1 MGIEALKHMD
11 VDTDE
16 IERIIKGYHSG
27 QKNIVVTGEF
37 SSGKSSFINCFLNR
51 KAFLPYGKTECTPI
65 LIDICKGN
73 EGKIE
78 VRKNDGSVYDEELSN
93 SNIVKYAKYVEGVES
108 HVVSLAIPLTNSGLP
123 ENTHLIDTPG
133 TNTILK
139 EHEEI
144 TKYIIK
150 RADAVLYLFN
160 RVISKSDVE
169 HINDILQY
177 TPNII
182 FILTHS
188 DEVDTKTG
196 QKYSKERIGE
206 LLEEARKEISAGT
219 KIDADDLIMC
229 SVGSEY
235 GFEDRSEIEEIKEL
249 ISSYIASQTD
259 DRRKRVAQRKIEKI
273 LQTALDGYML
283 KNELLAKQK
292 EMSEHEIESKIKL
305 FEQEQ
310 ANYEKKHNNRIDDI
324 NRRMLQ
330 QEELCRSELSRML
343 VEEQAKILSLIS
355 EGNFSEKNVEKQ
367 LEKFNLEISD
377 TMRGIIE
384 ESIIAI
390 VKEAYDSANSS
401 LSEVVGDFNISVP
414 LVLSAPDIKELD
426 DSRISLRLASVEKQ
440 IEDNL
445 RELEYLKENS
455 TEEEKVEIEKKIR
468 ACELQKEAVSEQ
480 FLQFGAYHPEFISVE
495 NEGGGNAGKITGRII
510 GEVADLALLIW
521 NPVSATAGVEKGIME
536 AAKAVKV
543 VSAADKAKD
552 AATVARYIK
561 NAASKAAKTGKELNE
576 KKEKMKKI
584 VTTIKKVDDGRR
596 EIIER
601 VQENFDEEGKDGVT
615 LSTMLDMLSIGYW
628 TEKLGGAIGEA
639 IKPSTITSVEDME
652 NKALYESKKA
662 EITSESNRLSN
673 ELYDLKSQLIEVD
686 DFGKQLRIEN
696 QIREKNKAL
705 EEKKRELEEM
715 KIRVEKKNADDY
727 MKQHLEAQFDEYE
740 RAQMDK
746 GLKLIKAI
754 LNKAKLEIIER
765 LTFDYY
771 EKLDDYKESIDGLRD
786 NSLSVTG
793 EMVEYEEKI
802 SVLRQNLSEIEV
814 WLE

>member
-1 MGIEALKHMD
+1 MDIESLKRMD

-16 IERIIKGYHSG
+16 IKRIIKGYHSG

-65 LIDICKGN
+65 LIDICEGN

-93 SNIVKYAKYVEGVES
+93 SNIVKYAKYVEGIES
-108 HVVSLAIPLTNSGLP
+108 DVVSLAIPLNNSGLP

-133 TNTILK
+133 TNTVLK
-139 EHEEI
+139 EHEKI

-169 HINDILQY
+169 HINNILQY

-182 FILTHS
+182 FLLTHS
-188 DEVDTKTG
+188 DEIDTKTG

-206 LLEEARKEISAGT
+206 LLGEARKEISAGT
-219 KIDADDLIMC
+219 KINAEDLILC

-235 GFEDRSEIEEIKEL
+235 GFEDRSEIETIRGL
-249 ISSYIASQTD
+249 ISSYISSQTD
-259 DRRKRVAQRKIEKI
+259 ERRKRVALKKIEKI

-283 KNELLAKQK
+283 KYELLAKQK

-343 VEEQAKILSLIS
+343 LEEKDKILSLIS
-355 EGNFSEKNVEKQ
+355 EGDVSEKNVEKQ
-367 LEKFNLEISD
+367 LEKFNSEISD
-377 TMRGIIE
+377 KMRNIIE
-384 ESIIAI
+384 ESIITIA
-390 VKEAYDSANSS
+390 KEAYDSANSS
-401 LSEVVGDFNISVP
+401 LSEVVGDFDISVP
-414 LVLSAPDIKELD
+414 LVLSVPDIKELD
-426 DSRISLRLASVEKQ
+426 DSRISSRLASVEKQ
-440 IEDNL
+440 IEENL

-455 TEEEKVEIEKKIR
+455 TEDEKAEIEKRILE
-468 ACELQKEAVSEQ
+468 CELQKEAVADQ
-480 FLQFGAYHPEFISVE
+480 FLQLGAYHPEFISVK
-495 NEGGGNAGKITGRII
+495 NEGGGNAGKITGRVI

-521 NPVSATAGVEKGIME
+521 NPAGAAAGATKGAAE
-536 AAKAVKV
+536 AAKV

-552 AATVARYIK
+552 AATLVRYIK
-561 NAASKAAKTGKELNE
+561 NAFSKAAKTG
-576 KKEKMKKI
+576 
-584 VTTIKKVDDGRR
+584 KKVDDGRR

-601 VQENFDEEGKDGVT
+601 VQENSDGEGEDGAT
-615 LSTMLDMLSIGYW
+615 LSTMLDMLSIGHW

-639 IKPSTITSVEDME
+639 INPSTITSVEDME

-673 ELYDLKSQLIEVD
+673 ELYDLQCQLNKLD

-696 QIREKNKAL
+696 QIKEKNKAL
-705 EEKKRELEEM
+705 EDKKRELEQM
-715 KIRVEKKNADDY
+715 KIRVEKKNADDQ

-746 GLKLIKAI
+746 GSKLIMAI
-754 LNKAKLEIIER
+754 LDKAKLEIIER

-771 EKLDDYKESIDGLRD
+771 DKLDYYKESIDGLSD
-786 NSLSVTG
+786 NSLSETG
-793 EMVEYEEKI
+793 EMVECEENI
-802 SVLRQNLSEIEV
+802 SVLHQSLSEIEV

>member
-1 MGIEALKHMD
+1 MDIESLKRMD

-16 IERIIKGYHSG
+16 IKRIIKGYHSG

-65 LIDICKGN
+65 LIDICEGN

-93 SNIVKYAKYVEGVES
+93 SNIVKYAKYVEGIES
-108 HVVSLAIPLTNSGLP
+108 DVVSLAIPLNNSGLP

-133 TNTILK
+133 TNTVLK
-139 EHEEI
+139 EHEKI

-169 HINDILQY
+169 HINNILQY

-182 FILTHS
+182 FLLTHS
-188 DEVDTKTG
+188 DEIDTKTG

-206 LLEEARKEISAGT
+206 LLEEARKEISVGT
-219 KIDADDLIMC
+219 KINAEDLILC

-235 GFEDRSEIEEIKEL
+235 GFEDRSEIETIRGL
-249 ISSYIASQTD
+249 ISSYISSQTD
-259 DRRKRVAQRKIEKI
+259 ERRKRVALKKIEKI

-283 KNELLAKQK
+283 KYELLAKQK

-343 VEEQAKILSLIS
+343 LEEKDKILSLIS
-355 EGNFSEKNVEKQ
+355 EGDVSEKNVEKQ
-367 LEKFNLEISD
+367 LEKFNSEISD
-377 TMRGIIE
+377 KMRNIIE
-384 ESIIAI
+384 ESIITIA
-390 VKEAYDSANSS
+390 KEAYDSANSS
-401 LSEVVGDFNISVP
+401 LSEVVGDFDISVP
-414 LVLSAPDIKELD
+414 LVLSVPDIKELD
-426 DSRISLRLASVEKQ
+426 DSRISSRLASVEKQ
-440 IEDNL
+440 IEENL

-455 TEEEKVEIEKKIR
+455 TEDEKAEIEKRILE
-468 ACELQKEAVSEQ
+468 CELQKEAVADQ
-480 FLQFGAYHPEFISVE
+480 FLQLGAYHPEFISVK
-495 NEGGGNAGKITGRII
+495 NEGGGNAGKITGRVI

-521 NPVSATAGVEKGIME
+521 NPAGAAAGATKGAAE
-536 AAKAVKV
+536 AAKVL
-543 VSAADKAKD
+543 SAADKAKD
-552 AATVARYIK
+552 AATIARYIK
-561 NAASKAAKTGKELNE
+561 NVFSKAEKTGKEVNE

-584 VTTIKKVDDGRR
+584 LTTIKKVDDGRR

-601 VQENFDEEGKDGVT
+601 VQENSDGEGEDGAT
-615 LSTMLDMLSIGYW
+615 LSTMLDMLSIGHW

-639 IKPSTITSVEDME
+639 INPSTITSVEDME

-662 EITSESNRLSN
+662 GITSECNRLSN
-673 ELYDLKSQLIEVD
+673 ELYDLQCQLNKLD

-696 QIREKNKAL
+696 QIKEKNKAL
-705 EEKKRELEEM
+705 EDKKRELEQM
-715 KIRVEKKNADDY
+715 KIRVEKKNADDQ

-746 GLKLIKAI
+746 GSKLIMAI
-754 LNKAKLEIIER
+754 LDKAKLEIIER

-771 EKLDDYKESIDGLRD
+771 DKLDYYKESIDGLSD
-786 NSLSVTG
+786 NSLSETG
-793 EMVEYEEKI
+793 EMVECEENI
-802 SVLRQNLSEIEV
+802 SVLHQSLSEIEV